1 MSSLIP
7 PLIRELFDFWTMLAI
22 IVAEFLVIFIIIV
35 KAGPVGR
42 FFLDLNL
49 FPGSKN
55 ILIEQSHTN
64 ELKFRRVK
72 SRGRNLKVKKDRYVF
87 LCDLRRRGKD
97 DPLTANENKFNE
109 IVKNSAHIDGKPVY
123 MGSVVASV
131 GANPH
136 LMETISLAQTG
147 PKVVRDFFE
156 GLKEMLGEKVSNIH
170 ILADFSIQDLAGLM
184 NVVITEQR
192 LESVFMEGELA
203 GMNRYRQRDQVLMGV
218 IIILVLGMCAMG
230 WFLTRK

>member
-1 MSSLIP
+1 MIP

-22 IVAEFLVIFIIIV
+22 IVAEFLIIFIIVV

-55 ILIEQSHTN
+55 ILIEQTHTS

-87 LCDLRRRGKD
+87 LSDLRRRSG
-97 DPLTANENKFNE
+97 DPLTMNEDKFNE
-109 IVKNSAHIDGKPVY
+109 IIKKPAHIDGKPVY
-123 MGSVVASV
+123 LGSVVASV

-136 LMETISLAQTG
+136 LMETISIAQTG

-156 GLKEMLGEKVSNIH
+156 GLKEMLGEKIRNIH

-230 WFLTRK
+230 YFLTKK